1 MKQSNKSK
9 AAILVG
15 LFYPLYA
22 LPWIFKGMIRN
33 EKWAF
38 IMFSFFM
45 GLFAILYPPVGDFH
59 QYTMKAATYSML
71 SWNQFIAIITLKLD
85 FLLYITGYLL
95 DKINVPFDFTRF
107 LYNFFG
113 YILIGALYRDLRLNN
128 PILNDKKYRLKSLIV
143 FVSFSLVENLFR
155 FGFSTQLFMY
165 GAYLV
170 VFRENK
176 KGWIFVVLSV
186 FNHFSFLIFAVSLLV
201 FKVFHIHFSRKF
213 IIFIGVTAALLS
225 GDLFMDIFKML
236 PLPTDIVEHYSYYL
250 DGYYAKDWQDEL
262 TWKEQL
268 ANMISSCIMYI
279 MVLVYI
285 LLYSDEN
292 KKVTIL
298 TNSLMLLSFITL
310 PFTVINGRFM
320 GVMAY
325 SIKVFYLNNFKNIK
339 LFNKTLNMLLVLS
352 VLSILMGFWNCR
364 RQLSISRESQ
374 LVYTPSLLILTNTYD
389 MKWIIS
395 NIDDE
400 GGFLRIMN

>member
-1 MKQSNKSK
+1 
-9 AAILVG
+9 
-15 LFYPLYA
+15 
-22 LPWIFKGMIRN
+22 
-33 EKWAF
+33 
-38 IMFSFFM
+38 
-45 GLFAILYPPVGDFH
+45 
-59 QYTMKAATYSML
+59 
-71 SWNQFIAIITLKLD
+71 
-85 FLLYITGYLL
+85 
-95 DKINVPFDFTRF
+95 
-107 LYNFFG
+107 
-113 YILIGALYRDLRLNN
+113 
-128 PILNDKKYRLKSLIV
+128 
-143 FVSFSLVENLFR
+143 
-155 FGFSTQLFMY
+155 MY

-339 LFNKTLNMLLVLS
+339 LFNKTLNMLFVLS
-352 VLSILMGFWNCR
+352 VVSILMGFWNCR

>member
-1 MKQSNKSK
+1 
-9 AAILVG
+9 
-15 LFYPLYA
+15 
-22 LPWIFKGMIRN
+22 
-33 EKWAF
+33 
-38 IMFSFFM
+38 
-45 GLFAILYPPVGDFH
+45 
-59 QYTMKAATYSML
+59 
-71 SWNQFIAIITLKLD
+71 
-85 FLLYITGYLL
+85 
-95 DKINVPFDFTRF
+95 
-107 LYNFFG
+107 
-113 YILIGALYRDLRLNN
+113 
-128 PILNDKKYRLKSLIV
+128 
-143 FVSFSLVENLFR
+143 
-155 FGFSTQLFMY
+155 
-165 GAYLV
+165 
-170 VFRENK
+170 
-176 KGWIFVVLSV
+176 
-186 FNHFSFLIFAVSLLV
+186 
-201 FKVFHIHFSRKF
+201 
-213 IIFIGVTAALLS
+213 
-225 GDLFMDIFKML
+225 MDIFKML

-339 LFNKTLNMLLVLS
+339 VFNKTLNMLLVLS